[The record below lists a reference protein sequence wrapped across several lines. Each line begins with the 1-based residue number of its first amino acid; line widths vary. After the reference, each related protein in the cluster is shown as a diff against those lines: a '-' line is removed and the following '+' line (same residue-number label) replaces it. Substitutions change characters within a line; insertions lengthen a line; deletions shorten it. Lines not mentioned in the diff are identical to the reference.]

1 MIAYNFLLPQNN
13 LLDVVAAIQLS
24 KKTVRRIRINFFA
37 ASIYNILGIP
47 IAAGRSLYLCITM
60 LGTLCLSI
68 GTLYVDIKFC
78 GVCQF
83 CIVNKEL
90 CLPSMK
96 WGDILFLALLSICLS
111 VRHAFVSALYLLNP
125 QMPSMMRRC
134 AVPMFDQG
142 QLKVKVTI

>member
-68 GTLYVDIKFC
+68 GTLYVDFKFC

-83 CIVNKEL
+83 CIVIKEL

-96 WGDILFLALLSICLS
+96 WGDILF
-111 VRHAFVSALYLLNP
+111 
-125 QMPSMMRRC
+125 
-134 AVPMFDQG
+134 
-142 QLKVKVTI
+142 